1 MALMHYQPFGG
12 LLSHRDEMNRLFG
25 DAYGRSRTGQ
35 GLALYPPVDV
45 TEDEDRYTITVELPG
60 LSTEDVKI
68 TLERDVLTIEGEK
81 REERERGN
89 YHRLERTHGRFRRSF
104 ALPRGVR
111 ADQVKGAARDG
122 VLTITVPK
130 AEEAR
135 VKEIA
140 VETA

>member
-1 MALMHYQPFGG
+1 MALMRYHPFGG
-12 LLSHRDEMNRLFG
+12 LLSRRDEFDRPFG
-25 DAYGRSRTGQ
+25 DACGRSRTGRE
-35 GLALYPPVDV
+35 LALHPPVDV
-45 TEDEDRYTITVELPG
+45 TEDEDRYTFTVELPG

-81 REERERGN
+81 KEERERGD
-89 YHRLERTHGRFRRSF
+89 YRRLERTHGRFRRSF